1 MKLARWLLPMSI
13 AAFSLSAHA
22 DVLRCGSV
30 IIELGDSRVKVLEH
44 CGEPVVDEGARWY
57 YKKSGDVMT
66 VLHFEA
72 DKVSYIEDER
82 D

>member
-1 MKLARWLLPMSI
+1 MKFARYLLPLAIGMISI
-13 AAFSLSAHA
+13 TANA

-30 IIELGDSRVKVLEH
+30 IIEEGDSRVKVMEH

-57 YKKSGDVMT
+57 YKKSNDVTT

-72 DKVSYIEDER
+72 DKVTYIEDER

>member
-1 MKLARWLLPMSI
+1 MRIGRLI
-13 AAFSLSAHA
+13 FAFAFVFCAVPAQA

-30 IIELGDSRVKVLEH
+30 IIELGDSRVKVMEH

-57 YKKSGDVMT
+57 YKKSNDVMT

-72 DKVSYIEDER
+72 DKVSFIEDER

>member
-1 MKLARWLLPMSI
+1 MKILRITPIALF
-13 AAFSLSAHA
+13 AAFSMSANA
-22 DVLRCGSV
+22 DVLRCDGQ
-30 IIELGDSRVKVLEH
+30 IIEEGDSRVKVLKH

-57 YKKSGDVMT
+57 YNKSNDVMT

-72 DKVSYIEDER
+72 DTVTYIEDER